1 MVSFSFHYSSFFR
14 SAFSLMWLPGL
25 VGRSETRLNLQLG
38 VTYWMISGW
47 CGLRVFDGRVNMDSD
62 VWENNPKMFPMCQW
76 LSSPVRLKWVR
87 HDDNDVCK
95 VNSLTKVTLSGVII
109 HRSPAFP
116 FPLEV
121 GVESVVPM
129 DTRVEKS
136 RSVKLLFRETYSV
149 GSTGSHVIL
158 LPKLNTQLIHQN
170 RS

>member
-25 VGRSETRLNLQLG
+25 VGRSETRLNLQLS
-38 VTYWMISGW
+38 VTYWVISSW

-121 GVESVVPM
+121 GGGVS
-129 DTRVEKS
+129 
-136 RSVKLLFRETYSV
+136 
-149 GSTGSHVIL
+149 GSYGHKGGKKQVLSCCSGR
-158 LPKLNTQLIHQN
+158 LIQWAAPEVMWSYFQN
-170 RS
+170 